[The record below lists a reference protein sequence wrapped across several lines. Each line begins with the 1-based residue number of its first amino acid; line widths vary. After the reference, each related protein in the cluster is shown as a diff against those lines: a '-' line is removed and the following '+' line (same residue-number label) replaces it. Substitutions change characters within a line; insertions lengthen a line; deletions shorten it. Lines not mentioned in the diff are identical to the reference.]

1 MPSFNLLINLEYLN
15 LLLKDIATEK
25 NIKEKE
31 LADIELLL
39 DNFEKYTSGNIDVV
53 DLEEKVE
60 YFINDNINKIDIL

>member
-1 MPSFNLLINLEYLN
+1 MSNLEYLN

-25 NIKEKE
+25 NIKEKK

-53 DLEEKVE
+53 DLKEKVE
-60 YFINDNINKIDIL
+60 